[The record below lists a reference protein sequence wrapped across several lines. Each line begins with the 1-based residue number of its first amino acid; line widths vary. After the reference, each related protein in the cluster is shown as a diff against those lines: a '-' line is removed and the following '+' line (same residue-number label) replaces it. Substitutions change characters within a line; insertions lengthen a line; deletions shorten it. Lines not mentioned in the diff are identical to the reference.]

1 MVVGYSVK
9 RPGGMALAFK
19 PFVWTEET
27 GMVDVHT
34 LLDEDSQQWR
44 LGAFQA
50 GRINES
56 HQLLLY
62 GALDD
67 QYALVVLTPVHSP
80 EPGAMAVMAGAFAVL
95 GLRRVRARAPS
106 AR

>member
-34 LLDEDSQQWR
+34 LLDEDSQQWQ
-44 LGAFQA
+44 LGAFQT

-56 HQLLLY
+56 GQLLLY
-62 GALDD
+62 GALDN
-67 QYALVVLTPVHSP
+67 QYALVVLTPHNP
-80 EPGAMAVMAGAFAVL
+80 EPEAVSLIAGAFAVL
-95 GLRRVRARAPS
+95 ALRRVRVHAPNAS
-106 AR
+106 